1 MTVPASPQSIVAG
14 PRSSPGVTAQ
24 SMPAAVSISSICAPS
39 ARSAFAINCVS
50 RACKGLRIRLGP
62 SANADRTRARFV
74 ADLEP
79 GTTTTPVMGASAKG
93 ADQRSAVM
101 G

>member
-1 MTVPASPQSIVAG
+1 M
-14 PRSSPGVTAQ
+14 RCR
-24 SMPAAVSISSICAPS
+24 AVSISSICAPS